1 MGHRR
6 HVFLHCAGAIVVL
19 AAVFLAVGQASAQ
32 TTDWALSPGGVYTS
46 SGGSGSVLVGSNIPT
61 VSVSGAGTLDN
72 NGVSLS
78 IVDGLLS
85 FTSGSYDGNGSDWSW
100 GSGGT
105 LTLSGCIAGVTSTTC
120 SSDGSD
126 NVTLISDDF
135 QSVQIESIAGALDV
149 VFGDITGTI
158 NAQVAAYFGVSA
170 NFEAASFMSAIVAS
184 GTPGKSLTG
193 TNGLGVIAADPGGP
207 GGPSTGVPEEW
218 TLVDSIAFFGL
229 VFLVF
234 AILLRFKVLRLAAA
248 Q

>member
-32 TTDWALSPGGVYTS
+32 TTDWTLAGGGLYTS

-100 GSGGT
+100 GAGGT

-135 QSVQIESIAGALDV
+135 QSVQIESVGSGLDV

-158 NAQVAAYFGVSA
+158 NAQVAAYFGISTG
-170 NFEAASFMSAIVAS
+170 FEAASFITTLAAS
-184 GTPGKSLTG
+184 GTPGSSLTG
-193 TNGLGVIAADPGGP
+193 INVAGGIDADPGP

-218 TLVDSIAFFGL
+218 TVADSIAFFVLALL
-229 VFLVF
+229 VFGV
-234 AILLRFKVLRLAAA
+234 LLRFQVLRLAPT

>member
-1 MGHRR
+1 MRFGRR
-6 HVFLHCAGAIVVL
+6 VALGCSGTTVVL

-46 SGGSGSVLVGSNIPT
+46 GGSGSVLVGSNIPT
-61 VSVSGAGTLDN
+61 VSVSGDGTPDK
-72 NGVSLS
+72 NGATLS
-78 IVDGLLS
+78 IVDGVLD

-100 GSGGT
+100 GPGGT
-105 LTLSGCIAGVTSTTC
+105 LSLSGCIAGVTATTC
-120 SSDGSD
+120 TGSN

-158 NAQVAAYFGVSA
+158 NAQVAAYFGVST
-170 NFEAASFMSAIVAS
+170 NFEVASFMSAIVAS

-218 TLVDSIAFFGL
+218 TLVDSIAFFVVAL
-229 VFLVF
+229 LVF
-234 AILLRFKVLRLAAA
+234 AVLLRFQVLRLASTR
-248 Q
+248 